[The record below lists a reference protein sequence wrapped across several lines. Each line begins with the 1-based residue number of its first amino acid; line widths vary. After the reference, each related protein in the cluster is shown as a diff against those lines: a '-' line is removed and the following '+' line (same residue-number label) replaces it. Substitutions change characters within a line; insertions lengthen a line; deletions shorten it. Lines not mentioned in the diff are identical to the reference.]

1 MDKPSE
7 TMRDFYTDY
16 YRVVEQSPAHAQFC
30 EYAYGKN
37 LCQHGFAT
45 MEQLNRLIRATGM
58 NPQSR
63 AVDLGCGN
71 GMIAEYLSDV
81 AGAHVTGLDYV
92 PSAIAHAATRT
103 HAKRHRLDFVVG
115 DLTQPDLPPGS
126 FDVLLSIDTIYFA
139 NDYAET
145 IRRWRALLRR
155 GGQMGILYSHG
166 ANPKNPK
173 ETFRRET
180 LPPDQTPLAEALRQC
195 GLVFQTE
202 DLTRQD
208 QELAE
213 RKREILAQVESEF
226 QAEGNIFLYENRIG
240 EALGVADAI
249 ASGMHAR
256 YLYTVPVEEFME
268 NKQASCHS
276 PQAGSLR
283 PVREVAPE

>member
-1 MDKPSE
+1 MDKPSGK
-7 TMRDFYTDY
+7 MRGFYADY
-16 YRVVEQSPAHAQFC
+16 YRAVEQSPAHARFC

-45 MEQLNRLIRATGM
+45 IEQLNGLIQPTGL
-58 NPQSR
+58 NPQNR

-71 GMIAEYLSDV
+71 GMMAEYLSDV
-81 AGAHVTGLDYV
+81 TGAHVTGLDYI

-103 HAKRHRLDFVVG
+103 QAKCYRLDFVVG
-115 DLTQPDLPPGS
+115 DLTQPELPPSS

-139 NDYAET
+139 NDYAQT
-145 IRRWRALLRR
+145 IRRWRPLLRR
-155 GGQMGILYSHG
+155 GGQMVIFYSHG
-166 ANPKNPK
+166 ANPENPK

-180 LPPDQTPLAEALRQC
+180 LPPDQTPLAEALRRC
-195 GLVFQTE
+195 GLEFQTA

-213 RKREILAQVESEF
+213 RKREILAQLKSEF
-226 QAEGNIFLYENRIG
+226 RAEGNIFLYENRIR
-240 EALGVADAI
+240 EALGVVDAI

-268 NKQASCHS
+268 
-276 PQAGSLR
+276 R
-283 PVREVAPE
+283 